1 MALRSPFSRAKK
13 PTPTPA
19 PPAPSAPPAQTLAD
33 LQATADAA
41 AATCVEAKARYERT
55 RDLMREALA
64 DYNAA
69 IVASTV
75 ACEALSAAV
84 EAARIAAG
92 GEPAPEATPND
103 APAPEAFSAAS
114 RTAPVN
120 PFVERLAA
128 RLRLARRS
136 AS

>member
-1 MALRSPFSRAKK
+1 LP
-13 PTPTPA
+13 
-19 PPAPSAPPAQTLAD
+19 LAA

-41 AATCVEAKARYERT
+41 AATCADAKARYERT
-55 RDLMREALA
+55 RDLMRESLA
-64 DYNAA
+64 EYNTA
-69 IVASTV
+69 IVAATV

-128 RLRLARRS
+128 RIRLARRS